1 MEVTYAGKPVMRA
14 DVDFSISENP
24 NFRFYFTPG
33 SGGQLEASV
42 VDNQDQAFSTAVS
55 LESIAGAMGRRI
67 EGQPDAREHAAR

>member
-1 MEVTYAGKPVMRA
+1 MRA

-33 SGGQLEASV
+33 SGGQLEARI
-42 VDNQDQAFSTAVS
+42 VDNQEQAFSTAVS

-67 EGQPDAREHAAR
+67 EGQPDAHEHAAR